1 MRINTQGESPTLTT
15 SRSVFLVKPCH
26 EESQL
31 LVERAPT
38 MILAPHVLC
47 QIQGQPFAADAPFG
61 SQPAFQIPPAAF
73 QAIDVRP
80 VPTPTLAVVMVDQAM
95 DTAIGGNPG
104 VEPQG
109 IGADDRAYGLLRPDE
124 TTDSRYPLGKA

>member
-1 MRINTQGESPTLTT
+1 M
-15 SRSVFLVKPCH
+15 
-26 EESQL
+26 
-31 LVERAPT
+31 LVEREPT

-47 QIQGQPFAADAPFG
+47 QIQGQPFAADSTFG
-61 SQPAFQIPPAAF
+61 SQPAFQIPPEAF

-80 VPTPTLAVVMVDQAM
+80 VPTLKLAVVMVDQAM
-95 DTAIGGNPG
+95 DTAVGGHPG

-124 TTDSRYPLGKA
+124 TTDPRHPLGKA